1 MVYWEDRK
9 ATENN
14 IGKDKYNSMELYI
27 GGFAQGKLEYVQ
39 NKKAEEA
46 IPIAM
51 VIDCAQPGYQEMLQS
66 IDSKTKNNSD
76 DRNNIADANGIL
88 IINHL
93 HLWVKDLLREGMEE
107 AAVQS
112 TILSWVATHPN
123 TILICDELGN
133 GIVPLEKMDRI
144 WREQTGRL
152 TVELAKQAER
162 VERILCGLGQRL
174 K

>member
-1 MVYWEDRK
+1 
-9 ATENN
+9 
-14 IGKDKYNSMELYI
+14 MELYI

-39 NKKAEEA
+39 NKKVEEA
-46 IPIAM
+46 ISIAM
-51 VIDCAQPGYQEMLQS
+51 VIDCAQSDYQKTLQS
-66 IDSKTKNNSD
+66 IDNKIKNENAD
-76 DRNNIADANGIL
+76 VNNIANVNDIV

-133 GIVPLEKMDRI
+133 GIVPLEKMERI

-152 TVELAKQAER
+152 MIELAKQAER

>member
-1 MVYWEDRK
+1 
-9 ATENN
+9 
-14 IGKDKYNSMELYI
+14 MELYI
-27 GGFAQGKLEYVQ
+27 GGFVQGKLEYVQ

-46 IPIAM
+46 ISIAM
-51 VIDCAQPGYQEMLQS
+51 VIDCAQSDYQKTLQS
-66 IDSKTKNNSD
+66 IDNKIKNENAD
-76 DRNNIADANGIL
+76 VNNIANVNDIV

-133 GIVPLEKMDRI
+133 GIVPLEKMERI

-152 TVELAKQAER
+152 MIELAGQAER
-162 VERILCGLGQRL
+162 VERI
-174 K
+174 

>member
-1 MVYWEDRK
+1 
-9 ATENN
+9 
-14 IGKDKYNSMELYI
+14 MELYI

-46 IPIAM
+46 ISIAM
-51 VIDCAQPGYQEMLQS
+51 VIDCAQSDYQKTLQS
-66 IDSKTKNNSD
+66 IDNKIKNENAD
-76 DRNNIADANGIL
+76 VNNIANVNDIV

-107 AAVQS
+107 SEVQL

-133 GIVPLEKMDRI
+133 GIVPLEKMERI

-152 TVELAKQAER
+152 MIELAGQAER

>member
-1 MVYWEDRK
+1 
-9 ATENN
+9 
-14 IGKDKYNSMELYI
+14 MELYI

-46 IPIAM
+46 ILIAM
-51 VIDCAQPGYQEMLQS
+51 VIDCAQSDYQKTLQS
-66 IDSKTKNNSD
+66 IDNKIKNENAD
-76 DRNNIADANGIL
+76 VNNIANVNDIV

-152 TVELAKQAER
+152 MIELAKQAER

>member
-1 MVYWEDRK
+1 
-9 ATENN
+9 
-14 IGKDKYNSMELYI
+14 MELYI

-46 IPIAM
+46 TSIVM
-51 VIDCAQPGYQEMLQS
+51 VIDCAQSDYQKTLQS
-66 IDSKTKNNSD
+66 IDNKIKNENAD
-76 DRNNIADANGIL
+76 VNNIANVNDIV

-107 AAVQS
+107 SEVQL

-133 GIVPLEKMDRI
+133 GIVPLEKMERI

-152 TVELAKQAER
+152 MIELAGQAER

>member
-1 MVYWEDRK
+1 
-9 ATENN
+9 
-14 IGKDKYNSMELYI
+14 MELYI

-46 IPIAM
+46 ISIAM
-51 VIDCAQPGYQEMLQS
+51 VIDCAQSDYQKTLQS
-66 IDSKTKNNSD
+66 IDNKIKNENAD
-76 DRNNIADANGIL
+76 VNNIVNVNDIV

-93 HLWVKDLLREGMEE
+93 HMWVKDLLREGMEE
-107 AAVQS
+107 SEVQL

-133 GIVPLEKMDRI
+133 GIVPLEKMERI

-152 TVELAKQAER
+152 MIELAKQAER

>member
-1 MVYWEDRK
+1 
-9 ATENN
+9 
-14 IGKDKYNSMELYI
+14 MELYI

-39 NKKAEEA
+39 NKKAEED
-46 IPIAM
+46 ISIAM
-51 VIDCAQPGYQEMLQS
+51 VIDCAQSDYQKTLQS
-66 IDSKTKNNSD
+66 IDNKIKNENAD
-76 DRNNIADANGIL
+76 VNNIANVNDIV

-107 AAVQS
+107 SEVQL

-133 GIVPLEKMDRI
+133 GIVPLEKMERI

-152 TVELAKQAER
+152 MIELAKQAER

>member
-1 MVYWEDRK
+1 
-9 ATENN
+9 
-14 IGKDKYNSMELYI
+14 MELYI

-46 IPIAM
+46 ISIAM
-51 VIDCAQPGYQEMLQS
+51 VIDCAQSDYQKTLQS
-66 IDSKTKNNSD
+66 IDNKIKNENAD
-76 DRNNIADANGIL
+76 VNNIANVNDIV

-133 GIVPLEKMDRI
+133 GIVPLEKMERI

-152 TVELAKQAER
+152 MIELAKQAER
-162 VERILCGLGQRL
+162 VERILCGLGQQL

>member
-1 MVYWEDRK
+1 
-9 ATENN
+9 
-14 IGKDKYNSMELYI
+14 MELYI

-46 IPIAM
+46 ISIAM
-51 VIDCAQPGYQEMLQS
+51 VIDCAQSDYQKTLQS
-66 IDSKTKNNSD
+66 IDNKIKNENAD
-76 DRNNIADANGIL
+76 VNNIANVNDIV

-107 AAVQS
+107 SEVQS

-133 GIVPLEKMDRI
+133 GIVPLEKMERI
-144 WREQTGRL
+144 WR
-152 TVELAKQAER
+152 ELAKQAER

>member
-1 MVYWEDRK
+1 
-9 ATENN
+9 
-14 IGKDKYNSMELYI
+14 MELYI

-39 NKKAEEA
+39 NKKAEED
-46 IPIAM
+46 ISIAM
-51 VIDCAQPGYQEMLQS
+51 VIDCAQSDYQKTLQS
-66 IDSKTKNNSD
+66 IDNKIKNENAD
-76 DRNNIADANGIL
+76 VNNIANVNDIV

-133 GIVPLEKMDRI
+133 GIVPLEKMERI

-152 TVELAKQAER
+152 MIELAKQAER

>member
-1 MVYWEDRK
+1 
-9 ATENN
+9 
-14 IGKDKYNSMELYI
+14 MELYI

-46 IPIAM
+46 ISIAM
-51 VIDCAQPGYQEMLQS
+51 VIDCAQSDYQKTLQS
-66 IDSKTKNNSD
+66 IDNKIKNENAD
-76 DRNNIADANGIL
+76 VNNIANVNDIV

-107 AAVQS
+107 SEVQS

-133 GIVPLEKMDRI
+133 GIVPLEKMERI

-152 TVELAKQAER
+152 MIELAKQAER
-162 VERILCGLGQRL
+162 VEHILCGLGQRL

>member
-1 MVYWEDRK
+1 
-9 ATENN
+9 
-14 IGKDKYNSMELYI
+14 MELYI

-39 NKKAEEA
+39 NKKAEED
-46 IPIAM
+46 ISIAM
-51 VIDCAQPGYQEMLQS
+51 VIDCAQSDYQKTLQS
-66 IDSKTKNNSD
+66 IDNKIKNENAD
-76 DRNNIADANGIL
+76 VNNIANVNDIV

-107 AAVQS
+107 SEVQS

-133 GIVPLEKMDRI
+133 GIVPLEKMERI

-152 TVELAKQAER
+152 MIELAKQAER

>member
-1 MVYWEDRK
+1 
-9 ATENN
+9 
-14 IGKDKYNSMELYI
+14 MELYI

-39 NKKAEEA
+39 NKKVEEA
-46 IPIAM
+46 ISIAM
-51 VIDCAQPGYQEMLQS
+51 VIDCAQSDYQKTLQS
-66 IDSKTKNNSD
+66 IDNKIKNENAD
-76 DRNNIADANGIL
+76 VNNIANVNDIV

-93 HLWVKDLLREGMEE
+93 HMWVKDLLREGMEE
-107 AAVQS
+107 SEVQS

-133 GIVPLEKMDRI
+133 GIVPLEKMERI

-152 TVELAKQAER
+152 MIELAKQAER

>member
-1 MVYWEDRK
+1 
-9 ATENN
+9 
-14 IGKDKYNSMELYI
+14 MELYI

-46 IPIAM
+46 ISIAM
-51 VIDCAQPGYQEMLQS
+51 VIDCAQSDYQKTLQS
-66 IDSKTKNNSD
+66 IDNKIKNENAD
-76 DRNNIADANGIL
+76 VNNIANVNDIV

-93 HLWVKDLLREGMEE
+93 HLWVKDLLLEGMEE
-107 AAVQS
+107 SEVQL

-133 GIVPLEKMDRI
+133 GIVPLEKMERI

-152 TVELAKQAER
+152 MIELAGQAER

>member
-1 MVYWEDRK
+1 
-9 ATENN
+9 
-14 IGKDKYNSMELYI
+14 MELYI
-27 GGFAQGKLEYVQ
+27 GGFAQGKLEYVK

-46 IPIAM
+46 ISIGM
-51 VIDCAQPGYQEMLQS
+51 IIDCAQPDYQKALQS
-66 IDSKTKNNSD
+66 IDNKIKNENTD
-76 DRNNIADANGIL
+76 VNNIANANGI
-88 IINHL
+88 IIVNHL
-93 HLWVKDLLREGMEE
+93 HLWVKNLLHQGMEE
-107 AAVQS
+107 NSVQS

-152 TVELAKQAER
+152 TIELAKQAER

>member
-1 MVYWEDRK
+1 
-9 ATENN
+9 
-14 IGKDKYNSMELYI
+14 MELYI

-46 IPIAM
+46 ISIAM
-51 VIDCAQPGYQEMLQS
+51 VIDCAQSDYQKTLQS
-66 IDSKTKNNSD
+66 IDNKIKNENAD
-76 DRNNIADANGIL
+76 VNNIANVNDIV

-107 AAVQS
+107 SEVQL

-152 TVELAKQAER
+152 MIELAKQAER

>member
-1 MVYWEDRK
+1 
-9 ATENN
+9 
-14 IGKDKYNSMELYI
+14 MELYI

-46 IPIAM
+46 ISIAM
-51 VIDCAQPGYQEMLQS
+51 VIDCAQLDYQKTLQS
-66 IDSKTKNNSD
+66 IDNKIKNENAD
-76 DRNNIADANGIL
+76 VNNIANVNDIV

-93 HLWVKDLLREGMEE
+93 HMWVKDLLREGMEE
-107 AAVQS
+107 SEVQS

-133 GIVPLEKMDRI
+133 GIVPLEKMERI

-152 TVELAKQAER
+152 MIELAKQAER

>member
-1 MVYWEDRK
+1 
-9 ATENN
+9 
-14 IGKDKYNSMELYI
+14 MELYI

-46 IPIAM
+46 ISIAM
-51 VIDCAQPGYQEMLQS
+51 VIDCAQSDYQKTLQS
-66 IDSKTKNNSD
+66 IDNKIKNENAD
-76 DRNNIADANGIL
+76 VNNIANVNDIV

-93 HLWVKDLLREGMEE
+93 HMWVKDLLREGMEE
-107 AAVQS
+107 SEVQS

-133 GIVPLEKMDRI
+133 GIVPLEKMERI

-152 TVELAKQAER
+152 MIELAKQAER

>member
-1 MVYWEDRK
+1 
-9 ATENN
+9 
-14 IGKDKYNSMELYI
+14 MELYI

-46 IPIAM
+46 ISIAM
-51 VIDCAQPGYQEMLQS
+51 VIDCAQSDYQKTLQS
-66 IDSKTKNNSD
+66 IDNKIKNENAD
-76 DRNNIADANGIL
+76 VNNIANVNDIV

-93 HLWVKDLLREGMEE
+93 HLWVKDLLLEGMEE

-133 GIVPLEKMDRI
+133 GIVPLEKMERI

-152 TVELAKQAER
+152 MIELAGQAER

>member
-1 MVYWEDRK
+1 
-9 ATENN
+9 
-14 IGKDKYNSMELYI
+14 MELYI

-46 IPIAM
+46 ISIAM
-51 VIDCAQPGYQEMLQS
+51 VIDCAQSDYQKTLQS
-66 IDSKTKNNSD
+66 IDNKIKNENAD
-76 DRNNIADANGIL
+76 VNNIANVNDIV

-133 GIVPLEKMDRI
+133 GIVPLEKMERI

-152 TVELAKQAER
+152 MIELAGQAER

>member
-1 MVYWEDRK
+1 
-9 ATENN
+9 
-14 IGKDKYNSMELYI
+14 MELYI

-39 NKKAEEA
+39 NKKAEET
-46 IPIAM
+46 ISIAM
-51 VIDCAQPGYQEMLQS
+51 VIDCAQPSYQKALQS
-66 IDSKTKNNSD
+66 IDNKTKNENSD
-76 DRNNIADANGIL
+76 VNNIADANGII

-93 HLWVKDLLREGMEE
+93 HLWVKDLLHQGMEE
-107 AAVQS
+107 TTVQS
-112 TILSWVATHPN
+112 MILSWVATHPN
-123 TILICDELGN
+123 TIMICDELGN

>member
-1 MVYWEDRK
+1 M
-9 ATENN
+9 
-14 IGKDKYNSMELYI
+14 MELYI

-39 NKKAEEA
+39 NKKAKEA
-46 IPIAM
+46 ISIAM
-51 VIDCAQPGYQEMLQS
+51 VIDCAQSDYQKTLQS
-66 IDSKTKNNSD
+66 IDNKIKNENAD
-76 DRNNIADANGIL
+76 VNNIANVNDIV

-93 HLWVKDLLREGMEE
+93 HLWVKDLLLEGIEE

-133 GIVPLEKMDRI
+133 GIVPLEKMERI

-152 TVELAKQAER
+152 MIELAKQAER

>member
-1 MVYWEDRK
+1 
-9 ATENN
+9 
-14 IGKDKYNSMELYI
+14 MELYI

-46 IPIAM
+46 TSIVM
-51 VIDCAQPGYQEMLQS
+51 VIDCAQSDYQKTLQS
-66 IDSKTKNNSD
+66 IDNKIKNENAD
-76 DRNNIADANGIL
+76 VNNIANVNDIV

-93 HLWVKDLLREGMEE
+93 HMWVKDLLREGMEE
-107 AAVQS
+107 SEVQS

-133 GIVPLEKMDRI
+133 GIVPLEKMERI

-152 TVELAKQAER
+152 MIELAGQAER

>member
-1 MVYWEDRK
+1 
-9 ATENN
+9 
-14 IGKDKYNSMELYI
+14 MELYI

-46 IPIAM
+46 TSIVM
-51 VIDCAQPGYQEMLQS
+51 VIDCAQSDYQKTLQS
-66 IDSKTKNNSD
+66 IDNKIKNENAD
-76 DRNNIADANGIL
+76 VNNIANVNDIV

-107 AAVQS
+107 ASVQS

-133 GIVPLEKMDRI
+133 GIVPLEKMERI

-152 TVELAKQAER
+152 MIELAKQAER

>member
-1 MVYWEDRK
+1 
-9 ATENN
+9 
-14 IGKDKYNSMELYI
+14 MELYI

-39 NKKAEEA
+39 NKKAGEA
-46 IPIAM
+46 ISIAM
-51 VIDCAQPGYQEMLQS
+51 VIDCAQSDYQKTLQS
-66 IDSKTKNNSD
+66 IDNKIKNENAD
-76 DRNNIADANGIL
+76 VNNIANVNDIV

-107 AAVQS
+107 SEVQS

-133 GIVPLEKMDRI
+133 GIVPLEKMERI

-152 TVELAKQAER
+152 MIELAKQAER

>member
-1 MVYWEDRK
+1 
-9 ATENN
+9 
-14 IGKDKYNSMELYI
+14 MELYI
-27 GGFAQGKLEYVQ
+27 GGFAQGKLKYVQ
-39 NKKAEEA
+39 NKKAKEA
-46 IPIAM
+46 ILIAM
-51 VIDCAQPGYQEMLQS
+51 VIDCAQSDYQKTLQS
-66 IDSKTKNNSD
+66 IDNKIKNENAD
-76 DRNNIADANGIL
+76 VNNIANVNDIV

-107 AAVQS
+107 SEVQS

-133 GIVPLEKMDRI
+133 GIVPLEKMERI

-152 TVELAKQAER
+152 MIELAKQAER

>member
-1 MVYWEDRK
+1 
-9 ATENN
+9 
-14 IGKDKYNSMELYI
+14 MELYI

-46 IPIAM
+46 ISIAM
-51 VIDCAQPGYQEMLQS
+51 VIDCAQSDYQKTLQS
-66 IDSKTKNNSD
+66 IDNKIKNENAD
-76 DRNNIADANGIL
+76 VNNIANVNDIV

-93 HLWVKDLLREGMEE
+93 HMWVKDLLREGMEE
-107 AAVQS
+107 SEVQS
-112 TILSWVATHPN
+112 TILSWVSTHPN

-133 GIVPLEKMDRI
+133 GIVPLEKIERI

-152 TVELAKQAER
+152 MIELAKQAER

>member
-1 MVYWEDRK
+1 
-9 ATENN
+9 
-14 IGKDKYNSMELYI
+14 MELYI

-46 IPIAM
+46 ISIAM
-51 VIDCAQPGYQEMLQS
+51 VIDCAQSDYQKTLQS
-66 IDSKTKNNSD
+66 IDNKIKNENAD
-76 DRNNIADANGIL
+76 INNIANVNDIV

-93 HLWVKDLLREGMEE
+93 HLWVKDLLLEGIEE

-133 GIVPLEKMDRI
+133 GIVPLEKMERI

-152 TVELAKQAER
+152 MIELAGQAER

>member
-1 MVYWEDRK
+1 
-9 ATENN
+9 
-14 IGKDKYNSMELYI
+14 MELYI

-46 IPIAM
+46 ISIAM
-51 VIDCAQPGYQEMLQS
+51 VIDCAQSDYQKTLQS
-66 IDSKTKNNSD
+66 IDNKIKNENAD
-76 DRNNIADANGIL
+76 VNNIANVNDIV

-93 HLWVKDLLREGMEE
+93 HMWVKDLLREGMEE
-107 AAVQS
+107 SEVQS

-133 GIVPLEKMDRI
+133 GIVPLEKMERI

-152 TVELAKQAER
+152 MIELAKQAER
-162 VERILCGLGQRL
+162 VEHILCGLGQRL